1 MALPAVS
8 SVVAPARSL
17 ALGQA
22 DDGAVVGRDPVLNA
36 PAPRAVRRERR
47 RTDGLAT
54 PRAGTL
60 RPPSQTVSRA
70 VRAISGNATLPM
82 RALSGRAWDLALV
95 AALETQWRSMSREL
109 VALSPVDR
117 EHLAD
122 AVTQALIAENRL
134 RASDAD
140 GKRLVGYAVRL
151 RLERAAETAPLATRP
166 TGNARTGA
174 PAGPAPQ
181 VDDVQS
187 FDGAPDSAIAALQRL
202 AAQPASP
209 RRAAEAQRIVDG
221 ATRRLIAAG
230 TRGNLDAFIARL
242 QRLDLQVSN
251 LPVEFRDGW
260 SIAVNDGRVAGTTD
274 AGLVVGMRAFDG
286 YYRSDLRD
294 VRTGSAY
301 WLPRQ
306 VDLVYDFDADT
317 RTVSAAAYARTLKA
331 QHDWQHSAGW
341 PRGGNPYDLA
351 QVRAH
356 VQQLLDRG
364 IAPSDVFTR
373 WQQYLTAF
381 YLHCHSLDIQG
392 ALKVGGMQDFDI
404 GRLTHDT
411 QGLVNDLLP
420 ARTGQR
426 LLDCEFFAAITTHVF
441 GGIRRSDGQPRF
453 QTYWVLLDT
462 HAASVVVERPTSNAA
477 QPRSWAFVN
486 NNYVMARGTTT
497 VRDRLDP
504 AIVDAVGKNI
514 LSGRPAIFAVETTH
528 RAAQRGAMDL
538 LVGPRLGANMYDGDV
553 SQVAEVDR
561 RAYWIF
567 AETRADRFSEHAK
580 HEDFVRSWSR

>member
-1 MALPAVS
+1 
-8 SVVAPARSL
+8 
-17 ALGQA
+17 
-22 DDGAVVGRDPVLNA
+22 
-36 PAPRAVRRERR
+36 
-47 RTDGLAT
+47 
-54 PRAGTL
+54 
-60 RPPSQTVSRA
+60 
-70 VRAISGNATLPM
+70 
-82 RALSGRAWDLALV
+82 
-95 AALETQWRSMSREL
+95 MSREL
-109 VALSPVDR
+109 AALSPAEREQLVDGV
-117 EHLAD
+117 AN
-122 AVTQALIAENRL
+122 ALIAENRL

-140 GKRLVGYAVRL
+140 GRRLVGYAVRL
-151 RLERAAETAPLATRP
+151 QLEGAEERNASRVAARDPRVSA
-166 TGNARTGA
+166 NARTGA
-174 PAGPAPQ
+174 PGVPPQQIDEAPA
-181 VDDVQS
+181 
-187 FDGAPDSAIAALQRL
+187 FTGAPDSAIAALQRL
-202 AAQPASP
+202 ASSPATP
-209 RRAAEAQRIVDG
+209 QRAAEAQNIVEG

-230 TRGNLDAFIARL
+230 DRTQLEAFIARL
-242 QRLDLQVSN
+242 QRLDIQVSN

-260 SIAVNDGRVAGTTD
+260 SIAVNDGRVIGTTN

-294 VRTGSAY
+294 VGTGSAY

-306 VDLVYDFDADT
+306 VDLVYNFDADT

-341 PRGGNPYDLA
+341 PRTGNPHDLR
-351 QVRAH
+351 QVRTH
-356 VQQLLDRG
+356 VQQLLDG
-364 IAPSDVFTR
+364 GMPTAEVFTR

-381 YLHCHSLDIQG
+381 YLHGHSLDIQG
-392 ALKVGGMQDFDI
+392 AVQVGGMQDFDI

-441 GGIRRSDGQPRF
+441 GGLRRADGQPRF

-462 HAASVVVERPTSNAA
+462 HAASVVVERPTSNASE
-477 QPRSWAFVN
+477 PRAWAFVN

-504 AIVDAVGKNI
+504 AIVDAVGSNI

-528 RAAQRGAMDL
+528 RAAQRGSTDL
-538 LVGPRLGANMYDGDV
+538 LVGPRIGAHMYDGDV
-553 SQVAEVDR
+553 SPVNEVDR

-567 AETRADRFSEHAK
+567 AGSQSSRFSEHAK
-580 HEDFVRSWSR
+580 HEDFVRSWSRYREP